1 MAFNVSIFAIA
12 PVTSTTDMG
21 MTYQLSEV
29 HADAIANLQK
39 LVDAIHKAQDVQ
51 QQISALKNLQDF
63 SKNPNG
69 AVDQVNSTVKSML
82 NDFNVNASTSF
93 TNLQDLIGGLSS
105 SATATG
111 MALKLN
117 QASNAQLQNINVL
130 LQQME
135 AEQQAMIKYKQAEL
149 ADQKDKEHRQ
159 ANNRQATAEAMMKY

>member
-1 MAFNVSIFAIA
+1 MQKFMFTLLLFINLSTFAVV

-39 LVDAIHKAQDVQ
+39 LVEAINKAQDVQ
-51 QQISALKNLQDF
+51 QQITALKNLQDF

-69 AVDQVNSTVKSML
+69 AVDQVNSTVKNML
-82 NDFNVNASTSF
+82 NDFNVHASTSF
-93 TNLQDLIGGLSS
+93 TNLQDLIGSLST

-135 AEQQAMIKYKQAEL
+135 AEQQAMIKLSSLRSQL
-149 ADQKDKEHRQ
+149 LDSLLL
-159 ANNRQATAEAMMKY
+159 